1 MSSEANSTRRKSVF
15 SIPKMDCPSEENLI
29 RMALGGR
36 EDVESLTFDLGK
48 RELEALHK
56 GEPSGILSRLESLK
70 LGAVLRESMDLPATN
85 LPEHRESIFSIPKMD
100 CPSEENLI
108 RMALGNESSV
118 TSLTFDLSSRKL
130 KAIHQGAPDSIL
142 ARLQP
147 LKLGAV
153 LQNSQVLPSTATGK
167 GFHRTTFSVPK
178 MDCPSEENM
187 IRMALGDVPG
197 ISSLSF
203 DLSKREVVAVHSG
216 DTDAVLKPL
225 ERLNLGAVFSESVPV
240 AAQHATTATTDAEDA
255 AEAKT
260 LRTLLAING
269 VMFVFELVLGLF
281 AQSTG
286 LIADSLDMFADAA
299 VYGLALY
306 AVGKA
311 ASMKSRAAHLAGWL
325 QLLLALGALFEVGRR
340 FIYGSEPESTLMMG
354 VGLIALVANATC
366 LVLISKKR
374 DRGAHMTASYIFSA
388 NDVIANLGVIAAGV
402 LVAWTKSPYPDLVIG
417 TIIGVIVLNGARR
430 ILQLR

>member
-1 MSSEANSTRRKSVF
+1 MASEMKGTRRRSIF

-29 RMALGGR
+29 RMALNGR
-36 EDVESLTFDLGK
+36 DDVESLSFDLRK
-48 RELEALHK
+48 RELEALHR
-56 GEPSGILSRLESLK
+56 GEPHGILSRLEPLK
-70 LGAVLRESMDLPATN
+70 LGAVLRESMELPSSDNA
-85 LPEHRESIFSIPKMD
+85 EHRQSIFSIPKMD

-118 TSLTFDLSSRKL
+118 TSLAFDLGKREMTVT
-130 KAIHQGAPDSIL
+130 HQGAPDPIL

-153 LQNSQVLPSTATGK
+153 LQESQVLFSQATGSSFCK
-167 GFHRTTFSVPK
+167 STFAVPK

-187 IRMALGDVPG
+187 IRMALGDLSD

-203 DLSKREVVAVHSG
+203 DLPKREVVIVHRG
-216 DTDAVLKPL
+216 DADAVLTRL
-225 ERLNLGAVFSESVPV
+225 ERLNLGAVLRESVPV
-240 AAQHATTATTDAEDA
+240 SSGQGTAVTKDEDA
-255 AEAKT
+255 AEART
-260 LRTLLAING
+260 LRILLAING
-269 VMFVFELVLGLF
+269 LMFVFELVLGLF

-311 ASMKSRAAHLAGWL
+311 ASMKSRAAHVAGWL
-325 QLLLALGALFEVGRR
+325 QLILAVGALSEVVRR
-340 FIYGSEPESTLMMG
+340 FIFGSEPESALMMG
-354 VGLIALVANATC
+354 VGLIALVANVTC
-366 LVLISKKR
+366 LLLISKKR

-388 NDVIANLGVIAAGV
+388 NDVVANLGVITAGL

>member
-1 MSSEANSTRRKSVF
+1 MASEMNSTRRRTIF
-15 SIPKMDCPSEENLI
+15 AIPKMDCPSEENLI
-29 RMALGGR
+29 RMALNGR
-36 EDVESLTFDLGK
+36 DDVESLSFDLQK
-48 RELEALHK
+48 RELEALHRGK
-56 GEPSGILSRLESLK
+56 PQGILSRLEPLK
-70 LGAVLRESMDLPATN
+70 LGAVLRESIELPSSDNA
-85 LPEHRESIFSIPKMD
+85 EHRQSIFSIPKMD

-118 TSLTFDLSSRKL
+118 TSLAFDLGKRKVTVT
-130 KAIHQGAPDSIL
+130 HQGAPDPIL

-147 LKLGAV
+147 LKLGTV
-153 LQNSQVLPSTATGK
+153 LQESQVLFSQATRSNFRKSTFA
-167 GFHRTTFSVPK
+167 VPK

-187 IRMALGDVPG
+187 IRMALGDLSD
-197 ISSLSF
+197 IRSLSF
-203 DLSKREVVAVHSG
+203 DLSMREVVIVHRG
-216 DTDAVLKPL
+216 DADAVLTRL
-225 ERLNLGAVFSESVPV
+225 GRLNLGAVLRESVPV
-240 AAQHATTATTDAEDA
+240 SAGQGTAVTKDEDA
-255 AEAKT
+255 AEAGT
-260 LRTLLAING
+260 LRILLAING
-269 VMFVFELVLGLF
+269 LMFVFELVLGLF

-311 ASMKSRAAHLAGWL
+311 ASMKSRAAHVAGWL
-325 QLLLALGALFEVGRR
+325 QLILAVGALSEVVRR
-340 FIYGSEPESTLMMG
+340 FIFGSEPESTLMMG
-354 VGLIALVANATC
+354 VGLIALVANVTC

-388 NDVIANLGVIAAGV
+388 NDVIANLGVIAAGI
-402 LVAWTKSPYPDLVIG
+402 LVAWTQSPYPDLVIG